1 MLREQIAK
9 KTELGRMAKKVM
21 DTGELVTDD
30 IVVNMIKD
38 QLENNTECK
47 NGWVLLSFSF
57 SHSRWF

>member
-47 NGWVLLSFSF
+47 NGWVLSFSF